1 MTTEKISK
9 VILTALLLLVF
20 SDLEVFAQTSWQPK
34 LDLSGVSTQAANAGA
49 NWKAIISWG
58 IEGALVLAL
67 LASVHAL
74 GQNKPNAKELVIG
87 FLMALV
93 VYNIGW
99 MLI

>member
-1 MTTEKISK
+1 MNKYF
-9 VILTALLLLVF
+9 ILSGLILLSTITLLAP
-20 SDLEVFAQTSWQPK
+20 DLFAQTQWQPK
-34 LDLSGVSTQAANAGA
+34 LDLSGVSTQAATAGA

-87 FLMALV
+87 FLLALV